1 MADTTREERRR
12 RCGRV
17 RGIAGLALYVG
28 AALAAWTLGAA
39 EIPAGT
45 TRLFTKAATV
55 DEVLSGSGA
64 LEVNIPNAYA
74 PVGEEKTGW
83 SGVVALTADNRA
95 WSGDMTILSGGV
107 LVSNLTALGTG
118 TPQELKARLADLGLA
133 CAGAHCGLGQCQAET
148 IARTCAYNLAYGND
162 RLVMPWAQPPKDCPD
177 EKGWWKR
184 LGADLSAGAEV
195 ARRNGCTLAY
205 HNHGH
210 EFTRKIDGVRVWDL
224 IMADASD
231 DLKIQFDVGHLA
243 HAGERAADWF
253 GRYPRRVVSIHAK
266 DVCVPQAPLRPAPGA
281 KGIDWPEMFTLTQ
294 ANAVG
299 WYIVEAEA
307 NPSDTMKMKY
317 GADFFRRE
325 APFLG

>member
-1 MADTTREERRR
+1 MENLLSRRGFLGAAAA
-12 RCGRV
+12 CA
-17 RGIAGLALYVG
+17 AGLALPAG
-28 AALAAWTLGAA
+28 AQAPKKIRLAAQLYSLRGIVRDVHGFYAML
-39 EIPAGT
+39 
-45 TRLFTKAATV
+45 RLLKAF
-55 DEVLSGSGA
+55 G
-64 LEVNIPNAYA
+64 Y
-74 PVGEEKTGW
+74 
-83 SGVVALTADNRA
+83 SGVEFA
-95 WSGDMTILSGGV
+95 GV
-107 LVSNLTALGTG
+107 WG

-243 HAGERAADWF
+243 HAGIDNNDP
-253 GRYPRRVVSIHAK
+253 GPRKRGTA
-266 DVCVPQAPLRPAPGA
+266 
-281 KGIDWPEMFTLTQ
+281 
-294 ANAVG
+294 
-299 WYIVEAEA
+299 
-307 NPSDTMKMKY
+307 
-317 GADFFRRE
+317 
-325 APFLG
+325 

>member
-1 MADTTREERRR
+1 MENLFSRRGFLGAAAA
-12 RCGRV
+12 CA
-17 RGIAGLALYVG
+17 AGLALPAG
-28 AALAAWTLGAA
+28 AQAPKKIRLAAQLYSLRGIVRDVHGFYAML
-39 EIPAGT
+39 
-45 TRLFTKAATV
+45 RLLKAF
-55 DEVLSGSGA
+55 D
-64 LEVNIPNAYA
+64 Y
-74 PVGEEKTGW
+74 
-83 SGVVALTADNRA
+83 SGVEFA
-95 WSGDMTILSGGV
+95 GV
-107 LVSNLTALGTG
+107 WG

-266 DVCVPQAPLRPAPGA
+266 DVCVPQAPLRPAPGE
-281 KGIDWPEMFTLTQ
+281 KGIDWPEMFALTQ

>member
-45 TRLFTKAATV
+45 TRRFTEAATV
-55 DEVLSGSGA
+55 DEALSGSGA

-74 PVGEEKTGW
+74 PVGDAKTGW
-83 SGVVALTADNRA
+83 SGVVALTADNGA
-95 WSGDMTILSGGV
+95 WSGDMTILSG
-107 LVSNLTALGTG
+107 
-118 TPQELKARLADLGLA
+118 
-133 CAGAHCGLGQCQAET
+133 
-148 IARTCAYNLAYGND
+148 
-162 RLVMPWAQPPKDCPD
+162 
-177 EKGWWKR
+177 
-184 LGADLSAGAEV
+184 
-195 ARRNGCTLAY
+195 
-205 HNHGH
+205 
-210 EFTRKIDGVRVWDL
+210 GVRVWDL

-281 KGIDWPEMFTLTQ
+281 KGIDWPEMFALTQ